1 MRDAMRRG
9 VLAVGFLVV
18 CCVAC
23 GQQQANKPVMLSRDE
38 VVKTIADAR
47 RIVSPNGIE
56 QGRAI
61 AVNGTQQWISVR
73 GRDRRNPILLLVHG
87 GPGSPEMP
95 DDWTFQSPWEDYF
108 TVVEWDQRG
117 AGKTYSLNDPKIV
130 APTLTLSQMV
140 SDTEVVI
147 EYLRQM
153 YGKQK
158 IFLLGHSWGSVL
170 GMTVAKEHPEL
181 LYAYVGVG
189 QMIDTAKSEAE
200 GYQWALAQARA
211 QNNAEAV
218 KELNAIAPYP
228 GNLSSITF
236 AKVDAERKWTMYYGG
251 LAWGRRD
258 FKWDAN
264 AWELSPDY
272 TEAELDGID
281 RGSALSISHLVG
293 PFVEANFEDVRQ
305 LGCPLFLFIGAH
317 DYTVSHSV
325 AEAWFRRVSA
335 PQKELVEFPD
345 ASHMLMQEDPGRFLE
360 HLVRDV
366 RPIAVKAGDAA
377 ADERVLR

>member
-1 MRDAMRRG
+1 
-9 VLAVGFLVV
+9 
-18 CCVAC
+18 
-23 GQQQANKPVMLSRDE
+23 
-38 VVKTIADAR
+38 
-47 RIVSPNGIE
+47 
-56 QGRAI
+56 
-61 AVNGTQQWISVR
+61 
-73 GRDRRNPILLLVHG
+73 
-87 GPGSPEMP
+87 
-95 DDWTFQSPWEDYF
+95 
-108 TVVEWDQRG
+108 
-117 AGKTYSLNDPKIV
+117 
-130 APTLTLSQMV
+130 MV

-147 EYLRQM
+147 EYLLQT

-158 IFLLGHSWGSVL
+158 IFLLRHSWGSVL

-189 QMIDTAKSEAE
+189 QMIATAKSEAE

-211 QNNAEAV
+211 PNNAEAV

-258 FKWDAN
+258 FKWAAN

-317 DYTVSHSV
+317 DYTVSHRV
-325 AEAWFRRVSA
+325 AEAWFRRLSA